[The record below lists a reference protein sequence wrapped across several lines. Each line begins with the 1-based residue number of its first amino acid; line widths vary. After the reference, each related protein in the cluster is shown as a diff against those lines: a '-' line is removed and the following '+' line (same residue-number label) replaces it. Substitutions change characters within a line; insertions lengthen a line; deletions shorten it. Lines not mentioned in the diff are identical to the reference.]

1 MHQLIDEAGYSNDI
15 IITSS
20 IYDSIYADIKADPVI
35 IKWYNDNLIE
45 VLTTQYLVTEV
56 VHNEAAVDIGLDW
69 ANVYTLPNNA
79 TIDEISI
86 ILESLCITTS

>member
-15 IITSS
+15 IITSTV
-20 IYDSIYADIKADPVI
+20 YDSIYTEIKADPVI

-69 ANVYTLPNNA
+69 ANVYTLPNGA
-79 TIDEISI
+79 SI
-86 ILESLCITTS
+86 KDITSILESSNV

>member
-15 IITSS
+15 IITST
-20 IYDSIYADIKADPVI
+20 IYDAIYAEIKADPVI

-69 ANVYTLPNNA
+69 ANVYTLSNNA

-86 ILESLCITTS
+86 ILESLCITTK

>member
-15 IITSS
+15 IITST
-20 IYDSIYADIKADPVI
+20 IYDSIYTEIKADPVI

-86 ILESLCITTS
+86 ILESL

>member
-15 IITSS
+15 IITSTV
-20 IYDSIYADIKADPVI
+20 YDSIYTEIKADPVI

-69 ANVYTLPNNA
+69 ANVYTLQNNA

-86 ILESLCITTS
+86 ILESLCITTK